1 MNAAYANNGYQI
13 HVEKN
18 VHLKDSIEV
27 IFLSKNTTN
36 NFIQY
41 RNRIDLNEN
50 SSIKIIEHFKCLD
63 KNLCFTNSLTN
74 INLDKSSNIEFNKL
88 QNHNDF
94 QIVVDNTII
103 NQDEKSYSTINTLL
117 LGGKFTRNNL
127 SFYQNGEYC
136 ESNMNG
142 VVILNNNEFG
152 DNHTYVDHKNANCE
166 SNELYK
172 GIYLDKSKGVFNGKI
187 MVRPDAQKINA
198 FQANNNLL
206 LSENSSINSKPQLEI
221 YADDVKCSHGCTI
234 GQLDD
239 NALFYMRTRGIS
251 KEDAKTILTFAFA
264 SEAIETSEKE
274 EESVDISVVRSD
286 AQSIKY
292 ETIEQAKTIELE
304 SAKQTKQREINVHAS
319 SAAEEQQYIE
329 DSKRLRAEFYAQDKA
344 REEALIAARLQ
355 KHQASIVL
363 PPASAPVL
371 KSVVSS
377 PRLIS
382 HYLDEGVFLFEE
394 SFLVEQDKMRHEYKK
409 AVYNWLLFDMTYYT
423 RDKDEISQNEYE
435 SIKKLLDI

>member
-1 MNAAYANNGYQI
+1 MGLIEAIKKYNLTNPISNVENSDAFTYFLNNGIPTNKDEEWKYTSLKQLVSNDFSVEAKGEEISQDELEKSTLKTKNQIIFLNGEMVKKPEIDGVLVTSYTDKNPSFEDAFTALNAAYANNGYRI

-127 SFYQNGEYC
+127 SFYQNGEFC

-172 GIYLDKSKGVFNGKI
+172 GVYLDKSKGVFNGKI

-239 NALFYMRTRGIS
+239 DALFYMRTRGIN

-264 SEAIETSEKE
+264 SEAIEKLTIDELADITKKE
-274 EESVDISVVRSD
+274 ME
-286 AQSIKY
+286 
-292 ETIEQAKTIELE
+292 
-304 SAKQTKQREINVHAS
+304 
-319 SAAEEQQYIE
+319 
-329 DSKRLRAEFYAQDKA
+329 
-344 REEALIAARLQ
+344 
-355 KHQASIVL
+355 
-363 PPASAPVL
+363 
-371 KSVVSS
+371 
-377 PRLIS
+377 
-382 HYLDEGVFLFEE
+382 
-394 SFLVEQDKMRHEYKK
+394 
-409 AVYNWLLFDMTYYT
+409 
-423 RDKDEISQNEYE
+423 
-435 SIKKLLDI
+435 KKLNLSLN

>member
-1 MNAAYANNGYQI
+1 MGLIEAIKKYNLTNPISNVENSDAFSYFLNNGIPTNKDEEWKYTSLKQLVSNDFSVEAEGEEISQDELDKSTLKTKHQIIFLNGEMVKKPEINGVLVTSYTDKNPSFEDAFTALNAAYANNGYRI

-63 KNLCFTNSLTN
+63 KNLCFTNSLTS

-264 SEAIETSEKE
+264 SEAIEKLTIDELADITKKE
-274 EESVDISVVRSD
+274 ME
-286 AQSIKY
+286 
-292 ETIEQAKTIELE
+292 
-304 SAKQTKQREINVHAS
+304 
-319 SAAEEQQYIE
+319 
-329 DSKRLRAEFYAQDKA
+329 
-344 REEALIAARLQ
+344 
-355 KHQASIVL
+355 
-363 PPASAPVL
+363 
-371 KSVVSS
+371 
-377 PRLIS
+377 
-382 HYLDEGVFLFEE
+382 
-394 SFLVEQDKMRHEYKK
+394 
-409 AVYNWLLFDMTYYT
+409 
-423 RDKDEISQNEYE
+423 
-435 SIKKLLDI
+435 KKLNLSLN

>member
-1 MNAAYANNGYQI
+1 MGLIEAIKKYNLTNPISNVENSDAFSYFLNNGIPTNKDEEWKYTSLKQLVSNDFSVEAKGEEISQDELEKSTLKTKNQIIFLNGEMVKKPEIDGVLVTSYTDKNPSFEDAFTALNAAYANNGYRI

-264 SEAIETSEKE
+264 SEAIEKLTIDELADITKKE
-274 EESVDISVVRSD
+274 ME
-286 AQSIKY
+286 
-292 ETIEQAKTIELE
+292 
-304 SAKQTKQREINVHAS
+304 
-319 SAAEEQQYIE
+319 
-329 DSKRLRAEFYAQDKA
+329 
-344 REEALIAARLQ
+344 
-355 KHQASIVL
+355 
-363 PPASAPVL
+363 
-371 KSVVSS
+371 
-377 PRLIS
+377 
-382 HYLDEGVFLFEE
+382 
-394 SFLVEQDKMRHEYKK
+394 
-409 AVYNWLLFDMTYYT
+409 
-423 RDKDEISQNEYE
+423 
-435 SIKKLLDI
+435 KKLNLSLN

>member
-1 MNAAYANNGYQI
+1 MGLIEAIKKYNLTNPISNVENSDAFSYFLNNGIPTNKDEEWKYTSLKQLVSNDFSVEAEGEEISQDELDKSTLKTKHQIIFLNGEMVKKPEIDGVLVTSYIDKNPLFEDAFTALNAAYANNGYRI

-264 SEAIETSEKE
+264 SEAIEKLTIDELADITKKE
-274 EESVDISVVRSD
+274 ME
-286 AQSIKY
+286 
-292 ETIEQAKTIELE
+292 
-304 SAKQTKQREINVHAS
+304 
-319 SAAEEQQYIE
+319 
-329 DSKRLRAEFYAQDKA
+329 
-344 REEALIAARLQ
+344 
-355 KHQASIVL
+355 
-363 PPASAPVL
+363 
-371 KSVVSS
+371 
-377 PRLIS
+377 
-382 HYLDEGVFLFEE
+382 
-394 SFLVEQDKMRHEYKK
+394 
-409 AVYNWLLFDMTYYT
+409 
-423 RDKDEISQNEYE
+423 
-435 SIKKLLDI
+435 KKLNLSLN

>member
-1 MNAAYANNGYQI
+1 MGLIEAIKKYNLTNPISNVENSDAFSYFLNNGIPTNKDEEWKYTSLKQLVSNDFSVEAEGEEISQDELDKSTLKTKHQIIFLNGEMVKKPEIDGILVTSYTDKNPSFEDAFTALNAAYANNGYRI

-264 SEAIETSEKE
+264 SEAIEKLTIDELADITKKE
-274 EESVDISVVRSD
+274 ME
-286 AQSIKY
+286 
-292 ETIEQAKTIELE
+292 
-304 SAKQTKQREINVHAS
+304 
-319 SAAEEQQYIE
+319 
-329 DSKRLRAEFYAQDKA
+329 
-344 REEALIAARLQ
+344 
-355 KHQASIVL
+355 
-363 PPASAPVL
+363 
-371 KSVVSS
+371 
-377 PRLIS
+377 
-382 HYLDEGVFLFEE
+382 
-394 SFLVEQDKMRHEYKK
+394 
-409 AVYNWLLFDMTYYT
+409 
-423 RDKDEISQNEYE
+423 
-435 SIKKLLDI
+435 KKLNLSLN

>member
-1 MNAAYANNGYQI
+1 MGLIEAIKKYNLTNPISNVKNSDAFTYFLNNGIPTNKDEEWKYSSLKQLVSNDFSVEAKGEEISQDELDKSTLKTKNQIIFLNGKIVKKPEIDGVLITSYTDKNPSFEDAFTALNAAYANNGYRI

-63 KNLCFTNSLTN
+63 KNLCFTNSLTS
-74 INLDKSSNIEFNKL
+74 INLEKSSNIEFNKL

-127 SFYQNGEYC
+127 SFYQNGEHC

-172 GIYLDKSKGVFNGKI
+172 GVYLDKSKGVFNGKI

-239 NALFYMRTRGIS
+239 DALFYMRTRGIN

-264 SEAIETSEKE
+264 SEAIEKLTIDELADITKKE
-274 EESVDISVVRSD
+274 ME
-286 AQSIKY
+286 
-292 ETIEQAKTIELE
+292 
-304 SAKQTKQREINVHAS
+304 
-319 SAAEEQQYIE
+319 
-329 DSKRLRAEFYAQDKA
+329 
-344 REEALIAARLQ
+344 
-355 KHQASIVL
+355 
-363 PPASAPVL
+363 
-371 KSVVSS
+371 
-377 PRLIS
+377 
-382 HYLDEGVFLFEE
+382 
-394 SFLVEQDKMRHEYKK
+394 
-409 AVYNWLLFDMTYYT
+409 
-423 RDKDEISQNEYE
+423 
-435 SIKKLLDI
+435 KKLNLSLN

>member
-1 MNAAYANNGYQI
+1 MGLIEAIKKYNLTNPISNVENSDAFTYFLNNGIPTNKDEEWKYTSLKQLVSNDFSVEAKGEEISQDELDKSTLKTKNQIIFLNGKMVKKPEIDGVLITSYTDKNPSFEDAFTALNAAYANNGYRI

-63 KNLCFTNSLTN
+63 KNLCFTNSLTS
-74 INLDKSSNIEFNKL
+74 INLEKSSNIEFNKL

-264 SEAIETSEKE
+264 SEAIEKLTIDELADITKKE
-274 EESVDISVVRSD
+274 ME
-286 AQSIKY
+286 
-292 ETIEQAKTIELE
+292 
-304 SAKQTKQREINVHAS
+304 
-319 SAAEEQQYIE
+319 
-329 DSKRLRAEFYAQDKA
+329 
-344 REEALIAARLQ
+344 
-355 KHQASIVL
+355 
-363 PPASAPVL
+363 
-371 KSVVSS
+371 
-377 PRLIS
+377 
-382 HYLDEGVFLFEE
+382 
-394 SFLVEQDKMRHEYKK
+394 
-409 AVYNWLLFDMTYYT
+409 
-423 RDKDEISQNEYE
+423 
-435 SIKKLLDI
+435 KKLNLSLN

>member
-1 MNAAYANNGYQI
+1 MGLIEAIKKYNLTNPISNVENSDAFSYFLNNGIPTNKDEEWKYTSLKQLVSNDFSVEAKGEEISQDELDKSTLKTKHQIIFLNGEMVKKPEIDGVLVTSYTDKNPSFEDAFTALNAAYANNGYRI

-264 SEAIETSEKE
+264 SEAIEKLTIDELADITKKE
-274 EESVDISVVRSD
+274 ME
-286 AQSIKY
+286 
-292 ETIEQAKTIELE
+292 
-304 SAKQTKQREINVHAS
+304 
-319 SAAEEQQYIE
+319 
-329 DSKRLRAEFYAQDKA
+329 
-344 REEALIAARLQ
+344 
-355 KHQASIVL
+355 
-363 PPASAPVL
+363 
-371 KSVVSS
+371 
-377 PRLIS
+377 
-382 HYLDEGVFLFEE
+382 
-394 SFLVEQDKMRHEYKK
+394 
-409 AVYNWLLFDMTYYT
+409 
-423 RDKDEISQNEYE
+423 
-435 SIKKLLDI
+435 KKLNLSLN

>member
-1 MNAAYANNGYQI
+1 MGLIEAIKKYNLTNPISNVENSDAFSYFLNNGIPTNKDEEWKYTSLKQLVSNDFSVEAEGEEISQDELDKSTLKTKHQIIFLNGEMVKKPEINGVLVTSYTDKNPSYEDAFTALNAAYANNGYRI

-127 SFYQNGEYC
+127 SFYQNGECC

-264 SEAIETSEKE
+264 SEAIEKLTIDELADITKKE
-274 EESVDISVVRSD
+274 ME
-286 AQSIKY
+286 
-292 ETIEQAKTIELE
+292 
-304 SAKQTKQREINVHAS
+304 
-319 SAAEEQQYIE
+319 
-329 DSKRLRAEFYAQDKA
+329 
-344 REEALIAARLQ
+344 
-355 KHQASIVL
+355 
-363 PPASAPVL
+363 
-371 KSVVSS
+371 
-377 PRLIS
+377 
-382 HYLDEGVFLFEE
+382 
-394 SFLVEQDKMRHEYKK
+394 
-409 AVYNWLLFDMTYYT
+409 
-423 RDKDEISQNEYE
+423 
-435 SIKKLLDI
+435 KKLNLSLN

>member
-1 MNAAYANNGYQI
+1 MGLIEAIKKYNLTNPISNVENSDAFSYFLNNGIPTNKDEEWKYTSLKQLVSNDFSVEAEGEEISQDELDKSTLKTKYQIIFLNGEMVKKPEIDGVLVTSYIDKNPLFEDAFTALNAAYANNGYRI

-103 NQDEKSYSTINTLL
+103 NQDKKSYSTVNTLL

-264 SEAIETSEKE
+264 SEAIEKLTIDELADITKKE
-274 EESVDISVVRSD
+274 ME
-286 AQSIKY
+286 
-292 ETIEQAKTIELE
+292 
-304 SAKQTKQREINVHAS
+304 
-319 SAAEEQQYIE
+319 
-329 DSKRLRAEFYAQDKA
+329 
-344 REEALIAARLQ
+344 
-355 KHQASIVL
+355 
-363 PPASAPVL
+363 
-371 KSVVSS
+371 
-377 PRLIS
+377 
-382 HYLDEGVFLFEE
+382 
-394 SFLVEQDKMRHEYKK
+394 
-409 AVYNWLLFDMTYYT
+409 
-423 RDKDEISQNEYE
+423 
-435 SIKKLLDI
+435 KKLNLSLN

>member
-1 MNAAYANNGYQI
+1 MGLVEAIKKHSIANPISNIESSKALSHFLNNGFPTNKDEEWKYTSLKQLISNDFVIEAEGEEISQDEIDSSTLKTKNQIIFLNGVLVKKPELEGVLITSFTDKNPSFEDAFTALNAAYASNGYSI
-13 HVEKN
+13 NVEKN
-18 VHLKDSIEV
+18 FHVEACIEV
-27 IFLSKNTTN
+27 IFLSKNKKN

-41 RNRIDLNEN
+41 RNKIDLNEN

-63 KNLCFTNSLTN
+63 NNLCFTNSLTS
-74 INLDKSSNIEFNKL
+74 INLEKSSNIEFNKL

-94 QIVVDNTII
+94 QIVVDNTVV
-103 NQDEKSYSTINTLL
+103 NQEEKSYSTVNTLL

-142 VVILNNNEFG
+142 VVVLNNNEFG

-239 NALFYMRTRGIS
+239 DALFYMRTRGIS

-264 SEAIETSEKE
+264 SEAVEKLSIDELSEITSIEMK
-274 EESVDISVVRSD
+274 
-286 AQSIKY
+286 
-292 ETIEQAKTIELE
+292 
-304 SAKQTKQREINVHAS
+304 
-319 SAAEEQQYIE
+319 
-329 DSKRLRAEFYAQDKA
+329 
-344 REEALIAARLQ
+344 
-355 KHQASIVL
+355 
-363 PPASAPVL
+363 
-371 KSVVSS
+371 
-377 PRLIS
+377 
-382 HYLDEGVFLFEE
+382 
-394 SFLVEQDKMRHEYKK
+394 
-409 AVYNWLLFDMTYYT
+409 
-423 RDKDEISQNEYE
+423 
-435 SIKKLLDI
+435 KKLNLSLN

>member
-1 MNAAYANNGYQI
+1 MGLIEAIKKYNLTNPISNVENSDAFSYFLNNGIPTNKDEEWKYTSLKQLVSNDFSVEAEGEEISQDELDKSTLKTKHQIIFLNGEMVKKPEINGVLVTSYTDKNPSFEDAFTALNAAYANNGYRI

-41 RNRIDLNEN
+41 RNRIDLNES

-264 SEAIETSEKE
+264 SEAIEKLTIDELANITKKE
-274 EESVDISVVRSD
+274 ME
-286 AQSIKY
+286 
-292 ETIEQAKTIELE
+292 
-304 SAKQTKQREINVHAS
+304 
-319 SAAEEQQYIE
+319 
-329 DSKRLRAEFYAQDKA
+329 
-344 REEALIAARLQ
+344 
-355 KHQASIVL
+355 
-363 PPASAPVL
+363 
-371 KSVVSS
+371 
-377 PRLIS
+377 
-382 HYLDEGVFLFEE
+382 
-394 SFLVEQDKMRHEYKK
+394 
-409 AVYNWLLFDMTYYT
+409 
-423 RDKDEISQNEYE
+423 
-435 SIKKLLDI
+435 KKLNLSLN

>member
-1 MNAAYANNGYQI
+1 MGLVEAIKKHSIANPISNIESSKAFSHFLNNGFPTNKDEEWKYTSLKKLISNDFVIEAEGEEISQDEIDNSTLKTKNQIIFLNGVLVKKPELEGVLITSFTDKNPSFEDAFTALNAAYANNGYSI
-13 HVEKN
+13 NVDKN
-18 VHLKDSIEV
+18 AHIEACIEV
-27 IFLSKNTTN
+27 IFLSKNKNN

-41 RNRIDLNEN
+41 RNKIDLNEN

-63 KNLCFTNSLTN
+63 NNLCFTNSLTS
-74 INLDKSSNIEFNKL
+74 INLEKSSNIEFNKL

-94 QIVVDNTII
+94 QIVVDNTVV
-103 NQDEKSYSTINTLL
+103 NQEEKSYSTVNTLL

-142 VVILNNNEFG
+142 VVVLNNNEFG

-239 NALFYMRTRGIS
+239 DALFYMRTRGIS

-264 SEAIETSEKE
+264 SEAVEKLSIDE
-274 EESVDISVVRSD
+274 LSDI
-286 AQSIKY
+286 
-292 ETIEQAKTIELE
+292 
-304 SAKQTKQREINVHAS
+304 TKQEM
-319 SAAEEQQYIE
+319 
-329 DSKRLRAEFYAQDKA
+329 K
-344 REEALIAARLQ
+344 
-355 KHQASIVL
+355 
-363 PPASAPVL
+363 
-371 KSVVSS
+371 
-377 PRLIS
+377 
-382 HYLDEGVFLFEE
+382 
-394 SFLVEQDKMRHEYKK
+394 
-409 AVYNWLLFDMTYYT
+409 
-423 RDKDEISQNEYE
+423 
-435 SIKKLLDI
+435 KKLNLSLN

>member
-1 MNAAYANNGYQI
+1 MGLIEAIKKYNLTNPISNVENSDAFSYFLNNGIPTNKDEEWKYTSLKQLVSNDFSIEAEGEEISQDELDKSTLKTKHQIIFLNGEMVKKPEINGVLVTSYTDKNPSFEDAFTALNAAYANNGYRI

-264 SEAIETSEKE
+264 SEAIEKLTIDELANITKKE
-274 EESVDISVVRSD
+274 ME
-286 AQSIKY
+286 
-292 ETIEQAKTIELE
+292 
-304 SAKQTKQREINVHAS
+304 
-319 SAAEEQQYIE
+319 
-329 DSKRLRAEFYAQDKA
+329 
-344 REEALIAARLQ
+344 
-355 KHQASIVL
+355 
-363 PPASAPVL
+363 
-371 KSVVSS
+371 
-377 PRLIS
+377 
-382 HYLDEGVFLFEE
+382 
-394 SFLVEQDKMRHEYKK
+394 
-409 AVYNWLLFDMTYYT
+409 
-423 RDKDEISQNEYE
+423 
-435 SIKKLLDI
+435 KKLNLSLN

>member
-1 MNAAYANNGYQI
+1 MGLIEAIKKYNLTNPISNVENSDAFSYFLNNGIPTNKDEEWKYTSLKQLVSNDFSVEAEGEEISQDELDKSTLKTKHQIIFLNGEMVKKPEIDGVLVTSYTDKNPSFEDAFTALNAAYANNGYRI

-264 SEAIETSEKE
+264 SEAIEKLTIDELADITKKE
-274 EESVDISVVRSD
+274 ME
-286 AQSIKY
+286 
-292 ETIEQAKTIELE
+292 
-304 SAKQTKQREINVHAS
+304 
-319 SAAEEQQYIE
+319 
-329 DSKRLRAEFYAQDKA
+329 
-344 REEALIAARLQ
+344 
-355 KHQASIVL
+355 
-363 PPASAPVL
+363 
-371 KSVVSS
+371 
-377 PRLIS
+377 
-382 HYLDEGVFLFEE
+382 
-394 SFLVEQDKMRHEYKK
+394 
-409 AVYNWLLFDMTYYT
+409 
-423 RDKDEISQNEYE
+423 
-435 SIKKLLDI
+435 KKLNLSLN

>member
-1 MNAAYANNGYQI
+1 MGLIEAIKKYNLTNPISNVENSDAFSYFLNNGIPTNKDEEWKYTSLKQLVSNDFSVEAEGEEISQDELDKSTLKTKHQIIFLNGEMVKKPEIDGVLVTSYTDKNPSFEDAFTALNAAYANNGYRI

-239 NALFYMRTRGIS
+239 DALFYMRTRGIN

-264 SEAIETSEKE
+264 SEAIEKLTIDELADITKKE
-274 EESVDISVVRSD
+274 ME
-286 AQSIKY
+286 
-292 ETIEQAKTIELE
+292 
-304 SAKQTKQREINVHAS
+304 
-319 SAAEEQQYIE
+319 
-329 DSKRLRAEFYAQDKA
+329 
-344 REEALIAARLQ
+344 
-355 KHQASIVL
+355 
-363 PPASAPVL
+363 
-371 KSVVSS
+371 
-377 PRLIS
+377 
-382 HYLDEGVFLFEE
+382 
-394 SFLVEQDKMRHEYKK
+394 
-409 AVYNWLLFDMTYYT
+409 
-423 RDKDEISQNEYE
+423 
-435 SIKKLLDI
+435 KKLNLSLN

>member
-1 MNAAYANNGYQI
+1 MGLIEAIKKYNLTNPISNIENSDAFSYFLNNGIPTNKDEEWKYTSLKQLVSNDFSIEAEGEEISQNELDKSTLKTKHQIIFLNGEMVKKPEIDGVLVTSYTDKNPSFEDAFTALNAAYANNGYRI

-74 INLDKSSNIEFNKL
+74 INLNKSSNIEFNKL

-264 SEAIETSEKE
+264 SEAIEKLTIDELIDITKKE
-274 EESVDISVVRSD
+274 ME
-286 AQSIKY
+286 
-292 ETIEQAKTIELE
+292 
-304 SAKQTKQREINVHAS
+304 
-319 SAAEEQQYIE
+319 
-329 DSKRLRAEFYAQDKA
+329 
-344 REEALIAARLQ
+344 
-355 KHQASIVL
+355 
-363 PPASAPVL
+363 
-371 KSVVSS
+371 
-377 PRLIS
+377 
-382 HYLDEGVFLFEE
+382 
-394 SFLVEQDKMRHEYKK
+394 
-409 AVYNWLLFDMTYYT
+409 
-423 RDKDEISQNEYE
+423 
-435 SIKKLLDI
+435 KKLNLSLN

>member
-1 MNAAYANNGYQI
+1 MGLIEAIKKYNLTNPISNVKNSDAFSYFLNNGIPTNKDEEWKYTSLNQLVSNDFSVEAEGEKISQDELDKSTLKTKHQIIFLNGEMVKKPEIDGVLVTSYTDKNPSFVDAFTALNAAYANNGYRI

-27 IFLSKNTTN
+27 IFLSKNTIN

-251 KEDAKTILTFAFA
+251 KENAKTILTFAFA
-264 SEAIETSEKE
+264 SEAIEKLTIDELADITKKE
-274 EESVDISVVRSD
+274 ME
-286 AQSIKY
+286 
-292 ETIEQAKTIELE
+292 
-304 SAKQTKQREINVHAS
+304 
-319 SAAEEQQYIE
+319 
-329 DSKRLRAEFYAQDKA
+329 
-344 REEALIAARLQ
+344 
-355 KHQASIVL
+355 
-363 PPASAPVL
+363 
-371 KSVVSS
+371 
-377 PRLIS
+377 
-382 HYLDEGVFLFEE
+382 
-394 SFLVEQDKMRHEYKK
+394 
-409 AVYNWLLFDMTYYT
+409 
-423 RDKDEISQNEYE
+423 
-435 SIKKLLDI
+435 KKLNLSLN

>member
-1 MNAAYANNGYQI
+1 MGLIEAIKKYNLTNPISNVENSDAFSYFLNNGIPTNKDEEWKYTSLKQLVSNDFSVEAEGEEISQDELDKSTLKTKNQIIFLNGEMVKKPEINGVLVTSYTDKNPSFEDAFTALNAAYANNGYRI

-264 SEAIETSEKE
+264 SEAIEKLTIDELADITKKE
-274 EESVDISVVRSD
+274 ME
-286 AQSIKY
+286 
-292 ETIEQAKTIELE
+292 
-304 SAKQTKQREINVHAS
+304 
-319 SAAEEQQYIE
+319 
-329 DSKRLRAEFYAQDKA
+329 
-344 REEALIAARLQ
+344 
-355 KHQASIVL
+355 
-363 PPASAPVL
+363 
-371 KSVVSS
+371 
-377 PRLIS
+377 
-382 HYLDEGVFLFEE
+382 
-394 SFLVEQDKMRHEYKK
+394 
-409 AVYNWLLFDMTYYT
+409 
-423 RDKDEISQNEYE
+423 
-435 SIKKLLDI
+435 KKLNLSLN

>member
-1 MNAAYANNGYQI
+1 MGLIEAIKKYNLTNPISNVENSDAFSYFLNNGIPTNKDEEWKYTSLKQLVSNDFSVEAEGEEISQDELDKSTLKTKHQIIFLNGEMVKKPEINGVLVTSYTDKNPSFEDAFTALNAAYANNGYRI

-264 SEAIETSEKE
+264 SEAIEKLTIDELADITKKE
-274 EESVDISVVRSD
+274 ME
-286 AQSIKY
+286 
-292 ETIEQAKTIELE
+292 
-304 SAKQTKQREINVHAS
+304 
-319 SAAEEQQYIE
+319 
-329 DSKRLRAEFYAQDKA
+329 
-344 REEALIAARLQ
+344 
-355 KHQASIVL
+355 
-363 PPASAPVL
+363 
-371 KSVVSS
+371 
-377 PRLIS
+377 
-382 HYLDEGVFLFEE
+382 
-394 SFLVEQDKMRHEYKK
+394 
-409 AVYNWLLFDMTYYT
+409 
-423 RDKDEISQNEYE
+423 
-435 SIKKLLDI
+435 KKLNLSLN

>member
-1 MNAAYANNGYQI
+1 MGLIEAIKKYNLTNPISNVENSDAFSYFLNNGIPTNKDEEWKYTSLKQLVSNDFSVEAEGEEISQDELDKSTLKTKHQIIFLNGEMVKKPEINGVLVTSYTDKNPSFEDAFTALNAAYANNGYRI

-103 NQDEKSYSTINTLL
+103 NQDEKSYSTVNTLL

-172 GIYLDKSKGVFNGKI
+172 GIYLDKSKGIFNGKI

-264 SEAIETSEKE
+264 SEAIEKLTIDELTDITKKE
-274 EESVDISVVRSD
+274 M
-286 AQSIKY
+286 K
-292 ETIEQAKTIELE
+292 
-304 SAKQTKQREINVHAS
+304 
-319 SAAEEQQYIE
+319 
-329 DSKRLRAEFYAQDKA
+329 
-344 REEALIAARLQ
+344 
-355 KHQASIVL
+355 
-363 PPASAPVL
+363 
-371 KSVVSS
+371 
-377 PRLIS
+377 
-382 HYLDEGVFLFEE
+382 
-394 SFLVEQDKMRHEYKK
+394 
-409 AVYNWLLFDMTYYT
+409 
-423 RDKDEISQNEYE
+423 
-435 SIKKLLDI
+435 KKLNLSLN

>member
-1 MNAAYANNGYQI
+1 MGLVEAIKKHSIANPISNIESIKALSHFLNNGFPTNKDEEWKYTSLKQLISNDFVIEAEGEEISQDEIDSSTLKTKNQIIFLNGVLVKKPELEGVLITSFTDKNPSFEDAFTALNAAYANNGYSI
-13 HVEKN
+13 SVEKN
-18 VHLKDSIEV
+18 FHVEACIEV
-27 IFLSKNTTN
+27 IFLSKNKKN

-41 RNRIDLNEN
+41 RNKIDLNEN

-63 KNLCFTNSLTN
+63 NNLCFTNSLTS
-74 INLDKSSNIEFNKL
+74 INLEKSSNIEFNKL

-94 QIVVDNTII
+94 QIVVDNTVV
-103 NQDEKSYSTINTLL
+103 NQEEKSYSTINTLL

-142 VVILNNNEFG
+142 VVVLNNNEFG

-206 LSENSSINSKPQLEI
+206 LSDNSSINSKPQLEI

-239 NALFYMRTRGIS
+239 DALFYMRTRGIS

-264 SEAIETSEKE
+264 SEAVEKLSIDELSE
-274 EESVDISVVRSD
+274 I
-286 AQSIKY
+286 
-292 ETIEQAKTIELE
+292 
-304 SAKQTKQREINVHAS
+304 TKQEM
-319 SAAEEQQYIE
+319 
-329 DSKRLRAEFYAQDKA
+329 K
-344 REEALIAARLQ
+344 
-355 KHQASIVL
+355 
-363 PPASAPVL
+363 
-371 KSVVSS
+371 
-377 PRLIS
+377 
-382 HYLDEGVFLFEE
+382 
-394 SFLVEQDKMRHEYKK
+394 
-409 AVYNWLLFDMTYYT
+409 
-423 RDKDEISQNEYE
+423 
-435 SIKKLLDI
+435 KKLNLSLN

>member
-1 MNAAYANNGYQI
+1 MGLIEAIKKYNLTNPISNVENSDAFSYFLNNGIPTNKDEEWKYTSLKQLVSNDFSVEAEGEEISQDELDKSTLKTKNQIIFLNGEMVKKPEINGVLVTSYTDKNPSFEDAFTALNAAYANNGYRI

-264 SEAIETSEKE
+264 SEAIEKLTIDELIDITKKE
-274 EESVDISVVRSD
+274 ME
-286 AQSIKY
+286 
-292 ETIEQAKTIELE
+292 
-304 SAKQTKQREINVHAS
+304 
-319 SAAEEQQYIE
+319 
-329 DSKRLRAEFYAQDKA
+329 
-344 REEALIAARLQ
+344 
-355 KHQASIVL
+355 
-363 PPASAPVL
+363 
-371 KSVVSS
+371 
-377 PRLIS
+377 
-382 HYLDEGVFLFEE
+382 
-394 SFLVEQDKMRHEYKK
+394 
-409 AVYNWLLFDMTYYT
+409 
-423 RDKDEISQNEYE
+423 
-435 SIKKLLDI
+435 KKLNLSLN

>member
-1 MNAAYANNGYQI
+1 MGLIEAIKKYNLTNPISNVENSDAFTYFLNNGIPTNKDEEWKYTSLKQLVSNDFSVEAKGEEISQDELDKSTLKTKNQIIFLNGKMVKKPEIDGVLITSYTDKNPSFEDAFTALNAAYANNGYRI

-127 SFYQNGEYC
+127 SFYQNGEFC

-172 GIYLDKSKGVFNGKI
+172 GVYLDKSKGVFNGKI

-239 NALFYMRTRGIS
+239 DALFYMRTRGIN

-264 SEAIETSEKE
+264 SEAIEKLTIDELADITKKE
-274 EESVDISVVRSD
+274 ME
-286 AQSIKY
+286 
-292 ETIEQAKTIELE
+292 
-304 SAKQTKQREINVHAS
+304 
-319 SAAEEQQYIE
+319 
-329 DSKRLRAEFYAQDKA
+329 
-344 REEALIAARLQ
+344 
-355 KHQASIVL
+355 
-363 PPASAPVL
+363 
-371 KSVVSS
+371 
-377 PRLIS
+377 
-382 HYLDEGVFLFEE
+382 
-394 SFLVEQDKMRHEYKK
+394 
-409 AVYNWLLFDMTYYT
+409 
-423 RDKDEISQNEYE
+423 
-435 SIKKLLDI
+435 KKLNLSLN

>member
-1 MNAAYANNGYQI
+1 MGLVEAIKKHSIANPISNIESSKALSHFLNNGFPTNKDEEWKYTSLKQLISNDFVIEAEGEEISQDEIDSSTLKTKNQIIFLNGVLVKKPELEGVLITSFTDKNPSFEDAFTALNAAYASNGYSI
-13 HVEKN
+13 NVEKN
-18 VHLKDSIEV
+18 FHVEACIEV
-27 IFLSKNTTN
+27 IFLSKNKKN

-41 RNRIDLNEN
+41 RNKIDLNEN

-63 KNLCFTNSLTN
+63 NNLCFTNSLTS
-74 INLDKSSNIEFNKL
+74 INLEKSSNIEFNKL

-94 QIVVDNTII
+94 QIVVDNTVV
-103 NQDEKSYSTINTLL
+103 NQEEKSYSTINTLL

-127 SFYQNGEYC
+127 SFNQNGEYC

-142 VVILNNNEFG
+142 VVVLNNNEFG

-206 LSENSSINSKPQLEI
+206 LSDNSSINSKPQLEI

-239 NALFYMRTRGIS
+239 DALFYMRTRGIS

-264 SEAIETSEKE
+264 SEAVEKLSIDELSEITSIEMK
-274 EESVDISVVRSD
+274 
-286 AQSIKY
+286 
-292 ETIEQAKTIELE
+292 
-304 SAKQTKQREINVHAS
+304 
-319 SAAEEQQYIE
+319 
-329 DSKRLRAEFYAQDKA
+329 
-344 REEALIAARLQ
+344 
-355 KHQASIVL
+355 
-363 PPASAPVL
+363 
-371 KSVVSS
+371 
-377 PRLIS
+377 
-382 HYLDEGVFLFEE
+382 
-394 SFLVEQDKMRHEYKK
+394 
-409 AVYNWLLFDMTYYT
+409 
-423 RDKDEISQNEYE
+423 
-435 SIKKLLDI
+435 KKLNLSLN

>member
-1 MNAAYANNGYQI
+1 MELVEAIKKHSIANPISNIERGKALSHFLNNGFPTNKDEEWKYTSLKQLISNDFVIEAGGEEISQDEIDSSTLKTKNQIIFLNGVLVKKPEIEGVLISSFTDKNPSFEDAFTALNAAYASNGYSI
-13 HVEKN
+13 NVEKN
-18 VHLKDSIEV
+18 FHVEACIEV
-27 IFLSKNTTN
+27 IFLSKNKKN

-41 RNRIDLNEN
+41 RNKIDLNEN

-63 KNLCFTNSLTN
+63 NNLCFTNSLTS
-74 INLDKSSNIEFNKL
+74 INLEKSSNIEFNKL

-94 QIVVDNTII
+94 QIVVDNTVV
-103 NQDEKSYSTINTLL
+103 NQEEKSYSTVNTLL

-206 LSENSSINSKPQLEI
+206 LSDNSSINSKPQLEI

-239 NALFYMRTRGIS
+239 DALFYMRTRGIS

-264 SEAIETSEKE
+264 SEAIEKLSIDELSE
-274 EESVDISVVRSD
+274 I
-286 AQSIKY
+286 
-292 ETIEQAKTIELE
+292 
-304 SAKQTKQREINVHAS
+304 TKQEM
-319 SAAEEQQYIE
+319 
-329 DSKRLRAEFYAQDKA
+329 K
-344 REEALIAARLQ
+344 
-355 KHQASIVL
+355 
-363 PPASAPVL
+363 
-371 KSVVSS
+371 
-377 PRLIS
+377 
-382 HYLDEGVFLFEE
+382 
-394 SFLVEQDKMRHEYKK
+394 
-409 AVYNWLLFDMTYYT
+409 
-423 RDKDEISQNEYE
+423 
-435 SIKKLLDI
+435 KKLNLSLN

>member
-1 MNAAYANNGYQI
+1 MGLIEAIKKYNSTNPISNVENSDAFSYFLKNGIPTSKDEEWKYTSLKKLVSNDFSFEAKGEEISQDELEKSTLKTNNQIIFLNGEMVKKPEIDGVLITSYTDKNPSYEDAFTALNAAYANNGYRI

-18 VHLKDSIEV
+18 IHLKDSIEV
-27 IFLSKNTTN
+27 VFLSKNTTN

-63 KNLCFTNSLTN
+63 KNLCFTNSLTS

-127 SFYQNGEYC
+127 SFYQNGERC

-172 GIYLDKSKGVFNGKI
+172 GVYLDKSKGVFNGKI

-239 NALFYMRTRGIS
+239 DALFYMRTRGIN

-264 SEAIETSEKE
+264 SEAIEKLTIDEL
-274 EESVDISVVRSD
+274 VDI
-286 AQSIKY
+286 
-292 ETIEQAKTIELE
+292 
-304 SAKQTKQREINVHAS
+304 TKKEM
-319 SAAEEQQYIE
+319 E
-329 DSKRLRAEFYAQDKA
+329 
-344 REEALIAARLQ
+344 
-355 KHQASIVL
+355 
-363 PPASAPVL
+363 
-371 KSVVSS
+371 
-377 PRLIS
+377 
-382 HYLDEGVFLFEE
+382 
-394 SFLVEQDKMRHEYKK
+394 
-409 AVYNWLLFDMTYYT
+409 
-423 RDKDEISQNEYE
+423 
-435 SIKKLLDI
+435 KKLNLSLN

>member
-1 MNAAYANNGYQI
+1 MGLEEAIKKHSIANPISNIENSKALSHFLKNGFPTNKDEEWKYTSLKQLISNDFVIEAEGEKISQDEIDNSTLKTKNQIIFLNGVLVKKPELEGVLITSFTDKNPSFEDAFTALNAAYASNGYSI
-13 HVEKN
+13 NVEKN
-18 VHLKDSIEV
+18 FHVEACIEV
-27 IFLSKNTTN
+27 IFLSKNKKN

-41 RNRIDLNEN
+41 RNKIDLNEN

-63 KNLCFTNSLTN
+63 NNLCFTNSLTS
-74 INLDKSSNIEFNKL
+74 INLEKSSNIEFNKL

-94 QIVVDNTII
+94 QIVVDNTVV
-103 NQDEKSYSTINTLL
+103 NQEEKSYSTINTLL

-142 VVILNNNEFG
+142 VVVLNNNEFG

-239 NALFYMRTRGIS
+239 DALFYMRTRGIS

-264 SEAIETSEKE
+264 SEAVEKLSIDE
-274 EESVDISVVRSD
+274 LSD
-286 AQSIKY
+286 
-292 ETIEQAKTIELE
+292 T
-304 SAKQTKQREINVHAS
+304 TKQE
-319 SAAEEQQYIE
+319 
-329 DSKRLRAEFYAQDKA
+329 
-344 REEALIAARLQ
+344 
-355 KHQASIVL
+355 
-363 PPASAPVL
+363 
-371 KSVVSS
+371 
-377 PRLIS
+377 
-382 HYLDEGVFLFEE
+382 
-394 SFLVEQDKMRHEYKK
+394 
-409 AVYNWLLFDMTYYT
+409 
-423 RDKDEISQNEYE
+423 
-435 SIKKLLDI
+435 IKKKLNLSLN

>member
-1 MNAAYANNGYQI
+1 MGLIEAIKKYNLTNPISNVENSDAFSYFLNNGIPTNKDEEWKYTSLKQLVSNDFSVEAEGEEISQDELDKSTLKTKHQIIFLNGEMVKKPEIDGVLVTSYTDKNPSFEDAFTALNAAYANNGYRI

-103 NQDEKSYSTINTLL
+103 NQDEKSYSTVNTLL

-264 SEAIETSEKE
+264 SEAIEKLTIDELIDITKKE
-274 EESVDISVVRSD
+274 ME
-286 AQSIKY
+286 
-292 ETIEQAKTIELE
+292 
-304 SAKQTKQREINVHAS
+304 
-319 SAAEEQQYIE
+319 
-329 DSKRLRAEFYAQDKA
+329 
-344 REEALIAARLQ
+344 
-355 KHQASIVL
+355 
-363 PPASAPVL
+363 
-371 KSVVSS
+371 
-377 PRLIS
+377 
-382 HYLDEGVFLFEE
+382 
-394 SFLVEQDKMRHEYKK
+394 
-409 AVYNWLLFDMTYYT
+409 
-423 RDKDEISQNEYE
+423 
-435 SIKKLLDI
+435 KKLNLSLN

>member
-1 MNAAYANNGYQI
+1 MGLIEAIKKYNLTNPISNIENSDAFSYFLNNGIPTNKDEEWKYTSLKQLVSNNFSVEAEGEEISQVELDKSTLKTKHQIIFLNGEMVKKPEIDGVLVTSYTDKNPSFEDAFTALNAAYANNGYRI

-264 SEAIETSEKE
+264 SEAIEKLTIDELADITKKE
-274 EESVDISVVRSD
+274 ME
-286 AQSIKY
+286 
-292 ETIEQAKTIELE
+292 
-304 SAKQTKQREINVHAS
+304 
-319 SAAEEQQYIE
+319 
-329 DSKRLRAEFYAQDKA
+329 
-344 REEALIAARLQ
+344 
-355 KHQASIVL
+355 
-363 PPASAPVL
+363 
-371 KSVVSS
+371 
-377 PRLIS
+377 
-382 HYLDEGVFLFEE
+382 
-394 SFLVEQDKMRHEYKK
+394 
-409 AVYNWLLFDMTYYT
+409 
-423 RDKDEISQNEYE
+423 
-435 SIKKLLDI
+435 KKLSLSLN

>member
-1 MNAAYANNGYQI
+1 MGLVEAIKKHSIANPISNIESSKAFSHFLNNGFPTNKDEEWKYTSLKQLISNDFVIEAEGEEISQNEIDDSTLKTKNQIIFLNGVLVKKPDIEGVLITSFTDKNPSFEDAFTALNAAYANNGYRINVEKNI
-13 HVEKN
+13 HVEAS
-18 VHLKDSIEV
+18 VEV
-27 IFLSKNTTN
+27 VFLSKNKNN
-36 NFIQY
+36 NFVQY
-41 RNRIDLNEN
+41 RNKIDLNEN

-63 KNLCFTNSLTN
+63 NNLCFTNSLTS
-74 INLDKSSNIEFNKL
+74 INLEKSSNIEFNKL

-94 QIVVDNTII
+94 QIVVDNTVV
-103 NQDEKSYSTINTLL
+103 NQEEKSYSTINTLL

-142 VVILNNNEFG
+142 VVVLNNNEFG

-239 NALFYMRTRGIS
+239 DALFYMRTRGIS

-264 SEAIETSEKE
+264 SEAVEKLSIDE
-274 EESVDISVVRSD
+274 LSDI
-286 AQSIKY
+286 
-292 ETIEQAKTIELE
+292 
-304 SAKQTKQREINVHAS
+304 TKQEM
-319 SAAEEQQYIE
+319 
-329 DSKRLRAEFYAQDKA
+329 K
-344 REEALIAARLQ
+344 
-355 KHQASIVL
+355 
-363 PPASAPVL
+363 
-371 KSVVSS
+371 
-377 PRLIS
+377 
-382 HYLDEGVFLFEE
+382 
-394 SFLVEQDKMRHEYKK
+394 
-409 AVYNWLLFDMTYYT
+409 
-423 RDKDEISQNEYE
+423 
-435 SIKKLLDI
+435 KKLNLSLN

>member
-1 MNAAYANNGYQI
+1 MELVEAIKKHSIANPISNIERGKALSHFLNNGFPTNKDEEWKYTSLKQLISNDFVIEAGGEEISQDEIDSSTLKTKNQIIFLNGVLVKKPEIEGVLITSFTDENPSFEDAFTALNAAYASNGYSI
-13 HVEKN
+13 NVEKN
-18 VHLKDSIEV
+18 FHVEACIEV
-27 IFLSKNTTN
+27 IFLSKNKKN

-41 RNRIDLNEN
+41 RNKIDLNEN

-63 KNLCFTNSLTN
+63 NNLCFTNSLTS
-74 INLDKSSNIEFNKL
+74 INLEKKSNIEFNKL

-94 QIVVDNTII
+94 QIVVDNTVV
-103 NQDEKSYSTINTLL
+103 NQEEKSYSTVNTLL

-127 SFYQNGEYC
+127 SFFQNGEYC

-142 VVILNNNEFG
+142 VVVLNNNEFG

-206 LSENSSINSKPQLEI
+206 LSDNSSINSKPQLEI

-239 NALFYMRTRGIS
+239 DALFYMRTRGIS

-264 SEAIETSEKE
+264 SEAVEKL
-274 EESVDISVVRSD
+274 
-286 AQSIKY
+286 SID
-292 ETIEQAKTIELE
+292 EL
-304 SAKQTKQREINVHAS
+304 SKITKQEM
-319 SAAEEQQYIE
+319 
-329 DSKRLRAEFYAQDKA
+329 K
-344 REEALIAARLQ
+344 
-355 KHQASIVL
+355 
-363 PPASAPVL
+363 
-371 KSVVSS
+371 
-377 PRLIS
+377 
-382 HYLDEGVFLFEE
+382 
-394 SFLVEQDKMRHEYKK
+394 
-409 AVYNWLLFDMTYYT
+409 
-423 RDKDEISQNEYE
+423 
-435 SIKKLLDI
+435 KKLNLSLN

>member
-1 MNAAYANNGYQI
+1 MGLVEAIKKHSIANPISNIESSKALSHFLNNGFPTNKDEEWKYTSLKQLISNDFVIEAEGEEISQDEIDSSTLKTKNQIIFLNGVLVKKPELEGVLITSFTDKNPSFEDAFTALNAAYASNGYSI
-13 HVEKN
+13 NVDKN
-18 VHLKDSIEV
+18 AHIEACIEV
-27 IFLSKNTTN
+27 IFLSKNKKN

-41 RNRIDLNEN
+41 RNKIDLNEN
-50 SSIKIIEHFKCLD
+50 SSIKIIEHFECLD
-63 KNLCFTNSLTN
+63 NNLCFTNSLTS
-74 INLDKSSNIEFNKL
+74 INLEKSSNIEFNKL

-94 QIVVDNTII
+94 QIVVDNTVV
-103 NQDEKSYSTINTLL
+103 NQEEKSYSTINTLL

-142 VVILNNNEFG
+142 VVVLNNNEFG

-206 LSENSSINSKPQLEI
+206 LSDNSSINSKPQLEI

-239 NALFYMRTRGIS
+239 DALFYMRTRGIS

-264 SEAIETSEKE
+264 SEAVEKLSIDELSEITSIEMK
-274 EESVDISVVRSD
+274 
-286 AQSIKY
+286 
-292 ETIEQAKTIELE
+292 
-304 SAKQTKQREINVHAS
+304 
-319 SAAEEQQYIE
+319 
-329 DSKRLRAEFYAQDKA
+329 
-344 REEALIAARLQ
+344 
-355 KHQASIVL
+355 
-363 PPASAPVL
+363 
-371 KSVVSS
+371 
-377 PRLIS
+377 
-382 HYLDEGVFLFEE
+382 
-394 SFLVEQDKMRHEYKK
+394 
-409 AVYNWLLFDMTYYT
+409 
-423 RDKDEISQNEYE
+423 
-435 SIKKLLDI
+435 KKLNLSLN

>member
-1 MNAAYANNGYQI
+1 MGLIEAIKKYNLTNPISNVENSDAFSYFLNNGIPTNKDEEWKYTSLKQLVSNDFSVEAEGEEISQDELDKSTLKTKHQIIFLNGEMVKKPEIDGVLVTSYTDKNPSFEDAFTALNAAYANNGYRI

-41 RNRIDLNEN
+41 RNRLDLNEN

-172 GIYLDKSKGVFNGKI
+172 GVYLDKSKGVFNGKI

-264 SEAIETSEKE
+264 SEAIEKLTIDELADITKKE
-274 EESVDISVVRSD
+274 ME
-286 AQSIKY
+286 
-292 ETIEQAKTIELE
+292 
-304 SAKQTKQREINVHAS
+304 
-319 SAAEEQQYIE
+319 
-329 DSKRLRAEFYAQDKA
+329 
-344 REEALIAARLQ
+344 
-355 KHQASIVL
+355 
-363 PPASAPVL
+363 
-371 KSVVSS
+371 
-377 PRLIS
+377 
-382 HYLDEGVFLFEE
+382 
-394 SFLVEQDKMRHEYKK
+394 
-409 AVYNWLLFDMTYYT
+409 
-423 RDKDEISQNEYE
+423 
-435 SIKKLLDI
+435 KKLNLSLN

>member
-1 MNAAYANNGYQI
+1 MGLEEAIKKHSIANPISNIESSKALSHFLNNGFPTNKDEEWKYTSLKQLISNDFVIEAEGEEISQDEIDSSTLKTKNQIIFLNGVLVKKPELEGVLITSFTDKNPSFEDAFTALNAAYANNGYSI
-13 HVEKN
+13 NVDKN
-18 VHLKDSIEV
+18 AHIEACIEV
-27 IFLSKNTTN
+27 IFLSKNKNN

-41 RNRIDLNEN
+41 RNKIDLNEN

-63 KNLCFTNSLTN
+63 NNLCFTNSLTN
-74 INLDKSSNIEFNKL
+74 INLKKNSNIEFNKL

-94 QIVVDNTII
+94 QIVVDNTVV
-103 NQDEKSYSTINTLL
+103 NQEEKSYSTVNTLL

-142 VVILNNNEFG
+142 VVVLNNNEFG

-239 NALFYMRTRGIS
+239 DALFYMRTRGIS

-264 SEAIETSEKE
+264 SEAVEKLSIDE
-274 EESVDISVVRSD
+274 LSDI
-286 AQSIKY
+286 
-292 ETIEQAKTIELE
+292 
-304 SAKQTKQREINVHAS
+304 TKQEM
-319 SAAEEQQYIE
+319 
-329 DSKRLRAEFYAQDKA
+329 K
-344 REEALIAARLQ
+344 
-355 KHQASIVL
+355 
-363 PPASAPVL
+363 
-371 KSVVSS
+371 
-377 PRLIS
+377 
-382 HYLDEGVFLFEE
+382 
-394 SFLVEQDKMRHEYKK
+394 
-409 AVYNWLLFDMTYYT
+409 
-423 RDKDEISQNEYE
+423 
-435 SIKKLLDI
+435 KKLNLSLN

>member
-1 MNAAYANNGYQI
+1 MGLVEAIKKHSIANPISNIESSKALSHFLNNGFPTNKDEEWKYTSLKQLISNDFVIEAEGEEISQDEINSSTLKTKNQIIFLNGVLVKKPELEGVLITSFTDKNPSFEDAFTALNAAYASNGYSI
-13 HVEKN
+13 NVDKN
-18 VHLKDSIEV
+18 AHIEACIEV
-27 IFLSKNTTN
+27 IFLSKNKKN

-41 RNRIDLNEN
+41 RNKIDLNEN

-63 KNLCFTNSLTN
+63 NNLCFTNSLTS
-74 INLDKSSNIEFNKL
+74 INLEKSSNIEFNKL

-94 QIVVDNTII
+94 QIVVDNTVV
-103 NQDEKSYSTINTLL
+103 NQEEKSYSTINTLL

-142 VVILNNNEFG
+142 VVVLNNNEFG

-206 LSENSSINSKPQLEI
+206 LSDNSSINSKPQLEI

-239 NALFYMRTRGIS
+239 DALFYMRTRGIS

-264 SEAIETSEKE
+264 SEAVEKLSIDELSEITSIEMK
-274 EESVDISVVRSD
+274 
-286 AQSIKY
+286 
-292 ETIEQAKTIELE
+292 
-304 SAKQTKQREINVHAS
+304 
-319 SAAEEQQYIE
+319 
-329 DSKRLRAEFYAQDKA
+329 
-344 REEALIAARLQ
+344 
-355 KHQASIVL
+355 
-363 PPASAPVL
+363 
-371 KSVVSS
+371 
-377 PRLIS
+377 
-382 HYLDEGVFLFEE
+382 
-394 SFLVEQDKMRHEYKK
+394 
-409 AVYNWLLFDMTYYT
+409 
-423 RDKDEISQNEYE
+423 
-435 SIKKLLDI
+435 KKLNLSLN